1 MFHNYR
7 NGINI
12 TSQKVVAVFLVF
24 RHNRNFEENNILNLK
39 QTGELGLLG
48 EVSAYIAE
56 NVNVNCGKT
65 L

>member
-24 RHNRNFEENNILNLK
+24 RHNRNFEENILNLK
-39 QTGELGLLG
+39 QTGKLGLLG
-48 EVSAYIAE
+48 EVSAYISE
-56 NVNVNCGKT
+56 YVNVNCGKT